1 MTHRDLTRY
10 SSSSVLAAGLHPAEG
25 GALGDMLRITTESRR
40 SKTVLTV
47 EGRLA
52 GQWVA
57 ALEQCWRELYAA
69 APRQKFSVNLCAV
82 SIIDNAGKALLKE
95 MHRCGG
101 QLIAEGCLN
110 QAIVK
115 EIVALQEVKKSQ
127 DGNEPPRRKGSSII
141 FYVVFL
147 SLMFGPAGVR
157 AQTSANS
164 PLPPNQPTDTLPLT
178 LEQSVALALK
188 QNPTQ
193 QIAVINA
200 AESVQDKNITRADLL
215 PQATFRSSE

>member
-1 MTHRDLTRY
+1 MLIHDLTRY
-10 SSSSVLAAGLHPAEG
+10 SYSLALAADLHLDAPRE
-25 GALGDMLRITTESRR
+25 LGDMLRITTESKR

-82 SIIDNAGKALLKE
+82 SFIDNAGKALLKE

-101 QLIAEGCLN
+101 ELIAEGCLN

-115 EIVALQEVKKSQ
+115 EIVSLQEEKKSQ
-127 DGNEPPRRKGSSII
+127 NGKEPQRRKGCSII
-141 FYVVFL
+141 FYVLFL
-147 SLMFGPAGVR
+147 SLRFGPAGVF
-157 AQTSANS
+157 AENTADF
-164 PLPPNQPTDTLPLT
+164 PVPPRPP
-178 LEQSVALALK
+178 EAYMG
-188 QNPTQ
+188 
-193 QIAVINA
+193 
-200 AESVQDKNITRADLL
+200 
-215 PQATFRSSE
+215 